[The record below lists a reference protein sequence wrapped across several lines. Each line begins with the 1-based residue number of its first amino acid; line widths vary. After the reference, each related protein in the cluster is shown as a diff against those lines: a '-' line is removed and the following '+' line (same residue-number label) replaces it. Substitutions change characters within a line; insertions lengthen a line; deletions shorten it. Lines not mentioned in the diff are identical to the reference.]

1 MTRLSFDIPVIETER
16 LVLRAPV
23 LDDLPAVT
31 AFFAS
36 EQSHMVGG
44 PKDELGA
51 SQTLNA
57 TIGHWVTRGFGMWYV
72 ADKDTNAWLGAVGFL
87 FAPGWDEPELGWS
100 VAAQAQGRGIA
111 CEAATA
117 ARRFGAQTLNLDG
130 VISYI
135 APANT
140 RSLRL
145 AERLEATYERATEL
159 LGNPCQVYR
168 HPTLQKA
175 A

>member
-1 MTRLSFDIPVIETER
+1 MTLPAIPRIETDR
-16 LVLRAPV
+16 LVLCAPV
-23 LDDLPAVT
+23 LNDLPAVT

-36 EQSHMVGG
+36 EQSHWVGG
-44 PKDELGA
+44 PKDALGA

-72 ADKDTNAWLGAVGFL
+72 TDKLTNAWLGCVGFM

-100 VAAQAQGRGIA
+100 VSQNAQGQGIA
-111 CEAATA
+111 FEATQA
-117 ARRFGAQTLNLDG
+117 ARAYGAKHLNLDG

-135 APANT
+135 NPANT

-145 AERLEATYERATEL
+145 AKRLEATYERATEL
-159 LGNPCQVYR
+159 LGTPCQVHR
-168 HPTLQKA
+168 HPTLQEA